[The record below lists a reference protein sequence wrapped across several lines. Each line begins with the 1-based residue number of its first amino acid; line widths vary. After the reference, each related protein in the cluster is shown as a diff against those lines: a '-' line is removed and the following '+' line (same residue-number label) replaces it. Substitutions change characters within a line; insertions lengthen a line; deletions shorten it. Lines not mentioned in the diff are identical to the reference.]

1 MLIHQLSKDV
11 IGLRAVFNNGFKI
24 QFCLVDNGTSWV
36 GWTFP
41 TAFSNVV
48 CGFQYTSGAK
58 NGAWDHANYMHHN
71 CCDYLSLTGVNIFA
85 HNLGKGVARVAGFV
99 IVYGF

>member
-1 MLIHQLSKDV
+1 M
-11 IGLRAVFNNGFKI
+11 RAVFNNGFKI